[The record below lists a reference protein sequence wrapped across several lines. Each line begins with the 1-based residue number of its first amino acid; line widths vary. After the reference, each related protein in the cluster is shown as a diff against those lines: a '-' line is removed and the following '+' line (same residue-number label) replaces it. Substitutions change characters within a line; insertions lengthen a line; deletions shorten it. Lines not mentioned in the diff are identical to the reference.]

1 MFVGDDQTASTS
13 AVYGLTT
20 KARCISAVI
29 GDPEKERFL
38 VGTLSLKEENEV
50 HLVEVQEEENDIKC
64 LQIYNHPSEIWWIE
78 PSPSD
83 PLLFFS
89 CYNSIS
95 NSNVQSKTSM
105 WKMKEDDPVL
115 QEQLELKGH
124 VGDIKGVRW
133 NPSES
138 TEVVSLDEHNIRFWK
153 IDKGVRQVGSLSIG
167 DSHKFTT
174 VCWNP
179 LHPEQIATTNETHV
193 RGWDLRILKESY
205 SIPSAHIPFVR
216 DLDFNPNKDYYLV
229 TGGDDHKMKF
239 WDTRK
244 YDKPVK
250 SFLAHSHWV
259 WNVKYNR
266 YHDQLVISSGTDSF
280 VSLWNVASIS
290 SSPNSVSSKKTED
303 HLIKSFEEHEDSVYC
318 ISWGTSAW
326 VFSSLSYDGRVV
338 VNYVPKEYRDLILL

>member
-1 MFVGDDQTASTS
+1 
-13 AVYGLTT
+13 
-20 KARCISAVI
+20 
-29 GDPEKERFL
+29 
-38 VGTLSLKEENEV
+38 
-50 HLVEVQEEENDIKC
+50 
-64 LQIYNHPSEIWWIE
+64 
-78 PSPSD
+78 
-83 PLLFFS
+83 
-89 CYNSIS
+89 
-95 NSNVQSKTSM
+95 M
-105 WKMKEDDPVL
+105 WKMKEDDPIL
-115 QEQLELKGH
+115 QEQLELKDH

-138 TEVVSLDEHNIRFWK
+138 AEVVSLDDHNIRFWK
-153 IDKGVRQVGSLSIG
+153 IEKGSRQVGTLSIG
-167 DSHKFTT
+167 ESHKFTT
-174 VCWNP
+174 ASWNP
-179 LHPEQIATTNETHV
+179 LHPEQIATANENNI

-205 SIPSAHIPFVR
+205 SIPSAHSPFVR
-216 DLDFNPNKDYYLV
+216 DLDFNPNKDYYMV

-244 YDKPVK
+244 CDKPVK

-266 YHDQLVISSGTDSF
+266 YHDQLVLSAGTDSF

-318 ISWGTSAW
+318 LSWGMSAW
-326 VFSSLSYDGRVV
+326 VFTSLSYDGRVV